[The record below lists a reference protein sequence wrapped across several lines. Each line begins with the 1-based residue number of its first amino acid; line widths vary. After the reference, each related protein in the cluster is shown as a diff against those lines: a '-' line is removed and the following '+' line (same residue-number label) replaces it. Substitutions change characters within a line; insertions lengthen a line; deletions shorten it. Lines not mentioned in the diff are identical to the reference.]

1 MSGRRIG
8 PLDFSYTDDLEGISV
23 LLVEDE
29 AILAIDVTAI
39 IEMAGGRVVGP
50 AYSLG
55 QGFSWIDRGKF
66 DCAVLDINLHNELAF
81 DLADALIER
90 RIPILFLSSH
100 SLNIAPPHLQ
110 QRRLVHKPF
119 STHSL
124 IRAIRAEV
132 AERRTVDIQQP
143 ATEQAVVSPPP
154 SPTGRTWPTSAPRR

>member
-1 MSGRRIG
+1 MN
-8 PLDFSYTDDLEGISV
+8 FSYTDDLEGISV

-55 QGFSWIDRGKF
+55 QGFSWIDRAKF
-66 DCAVLDINLHNELAF
+66 DCAVLDINLHDELVF
-81 DLADALIER
+81 NLADALIER
-90 RIPILFLSSH
+90 GVPVVFLSSH
-100 SLNIAPPHLQ
+100 SLNIAPPHLR

-124 IRAIRAEV
+124 IKAIQTEAAGKQIV
-132 AERRTVDIQQP
+132 AAPQP
-143 ATEQAVVSPPP
+143 
-154 SPTGRTWPTSAPRR
+154 PTKPAAA

>member
-1 MSGRRIG
+1 MN
-8 PLDFSYTDDLEGISV
+8 FSYTDDLEGISI

-66 DCAVLDINLHNELAF
+66 DCAVLDINLHHELVF

-90 RIPILFLSSH
+90 GIPIIFLSSH
-100 SLNIAPPHLQ
+100 SLNIGPPHL
-110 QRRLVHKPF
+110 RARPLVQKPF

-124 IRAIRAEV
+124 IGAIRAE
-132 AERRTVDIQQP
+132 AAGKRTVAAPQAPIKP
-143 ATEQAVVSPPP
+143 AA
-154 SPTGRTWPTSAPRR
+154 A

>member
-1 MSGRRIG
+1 MH
-8 PLDFSYTDDLEGISV
+8 LSYTDDLEGISV

-29 AILAIDVTAI
+29 TILAIDVTAI

-50 AYSLG
+50 AYSLS

-66 DCAVLDINLHNELAF
+66 DCAVLDINLHNELVF
-81 DLADALIER
+81 ELADAFLER
-90 RIPILFLSSH
+90 GTPVLFLSAH

-124 IRAIRAEV
+124 IRAIQTEV
-132 AERRTVDIQQP
+132 AGRQTADVPRAAP
-143 ATEQAVVSPPP
+143 ALGAGLDACTAAGNQGIGTKP
-154 SPTGRTWPTSAPRR
+154 